1 MKSVNRVTL
10 LGNVGRDPEVRVLTG
25 GNAVAEF
32 SLATSRGGYTGK
44 DGKEVPQKTQW
55 HRIKAFG
62 AITSNIEK
70 YVKKGST
77 IYVEGRIEYS
87 EYEKNGEKRYD
98 TEIVVDEAYFVDGK
112 QATENAFDGKG
123 EQEPTYTNQK
133 PVTPKFEE
141 LATDDDLPF

>member
-32 SLATSRGGYTGK
+32 SLATSTGGYNTK
-44 DGKEVPQKTQW
+44 DGREVPQKTQW

-77 IYVEGRIEYS
+77 IYMEGRIEYS
-87 EYEKNGEKRYD
+87 EYEKNGEKRQS
-98 TEIVVDEAYFVDGK
+98 TEIILEDMSLLSK
-112 QATENAFDGKG
+112 PQAAP
-123 EQEPTYTNQK
+123 QPTQQPNPFPQHQ
-133 PVTPKFEE
+133 PMGTPQQS
-141 LATDDDLPF
+141 DDLPF

>member
-1 MKSVNRVTL
+1 M
-10 LGNVGRDPEVRVLTG
+10 GRDPEVKVLTG

-44 DGKEVPQKTQW
+44 DGREIPQKTQW

-62 AITSNIEK
+62 AITSSIEK

-87 EYEKNGEKRYD
+87 EYEKDGIKRQTTD
-98 TEIVVDEAYFVDGK
+98 IILEDMSLLSQP
-112 QATENAFDGKG
+112 QAAP
-123 EQEPTYTNQK
+123 QPTQQPNPFPQHQ
-133 PVTPKFEE
+133 PMGAPQQS
-141 LATDDDLPF
+141 DDLPF

>member
-10 LGNVGRDPEVRVLTG
+10 LGNVGRDPGVRVLTG
-25 GNAVAEF
+25 GNVVAEF
-32 SLATSRGGYTGK
+32 SLATSTGGYTTK
-44 DGKEVPQKTQW
+44 DGREIPQKTQW

-87 EYEKNGEKRYD
+87 EYEKNGEKRTM
-98 TEIVVDEAYFVDGK
+98 TEIILEDMSLLSQPQVAS
-112 QATENAFDGKG
+112 QPTQQSAFPQHQPMGAP
-123 EQEPTYTNQK
+123 QQS
-133 PVTPKFEE
+133 
-141 LATDDDLPF
+141 DDLPF

>member
-1 MKSVNRVTL
+1 MKSVNKVTL
-10 LGNVGRDPEVRVLTG
+10 LGNVGRDPEVKVLTG

-62 AITSNIEK
+62 AITSSIEK
-70 YVKKGST
+70 YIKKGST

-87 EYEKNGEKRYD
+87 EYEKDGIKRQT
-98 TEIVVDEAYFVDGK
+98 TEIILEDMSLLSQPQAAPQPTLQPNPFPQHQPMGAPQYNDG
-112 QATENAFDGKG
+112 
-123 EQEPTYTNQK
+123 
-133 PVTPKFEE
+133 
-141 LATDDDLPF
+141 LPF

>member
-10 LGNVGRDPEVRVLTG
+10 LGNVGRDPEVKVLTG

-32 SLATSRGGYTGK
+32 SLATSTGGYTTK
-44 DGKEVPQKTQW
+44 DGKELPQKTQW

-70 YVKKGST
+70 YVKKGSA

-87 EYEKNGEKRYD
+87 EYEKNGEKRQS
-98 TEIVVDEAYFVDGK
+98 TEIILEDMSLLSQPQAAPQLTQQSNPFPQHQPMGAPQYNDG
-112 QATENAFDGKG
+112 
-123 EQEPTYTNQK
+123 
-133 PVTPKFEE
+133 
-141 LATDDDLPF
+141 LPFKQ

>member
-1 MKSVNRVTL
+1 MKSVNKVTL
-10 LGNVGRDPEVRVLTG
+10 LGNVGRDPEVKVLTG

-32 SLATSRGGYTGK
+32 SLATSTGGYTTK
-44 DGKEVPQKTQW
+44 DGREVPKKTQW

-87 EYEKNGEKRYD
+87 EYEKNGEKRQS
-98 TEIVVDEAYFVDGK
+98 TEIILEDMSLLSQPQVAS
-112 QATENAFDGKG
+112 Q
-123 EQEPTYTNQK
+123 PTQQSNPFPQHQPMGAPQYS
-133 PVTPKFEE
+133 
-141 LATDDDLPF
+141 DDLPF

>member
-10 LGNVGRDPEVRVLTG
+10 LGNVGRDPEVKVLTG

-44 DGKEVPQKTQW
+44 DGREVPQKTQW

-62 AITSNIEK
+62 AITSAIER

-87 EYEKNGEKRYD
+87 EYEKNGEKRTA
-98 TEIVVDEAYFVDGK
+98 TEIVLEDMSLLSQPQ
-112 QATENAFDGKG
+112 QA
-123 EQEPTYTNQK
+123 QPTYQQ
-133 PVTPKFEE
+133 PQSFPQHQPMG
-141 LATDDDLPF
+141 APQQSDDLPF

>member
-10 LGNVGRDPEVRVLTG
+10 LGNVGRDPEVKVLTG

-32 SLATSRGGYTGK
+32 SLATSTGGYTTK
-44 DGKEVPQKTQW
+44 DGKELPQKTQW

-62 AITSNIEK
+62 AITSAIER

-87 EYEKNGEKRYD
+87 EYEKNGEKRQS
-98 TEIVVDEAYFVDGK
+98 TEIILEDMSLLSQPQAAPQPTQQSNPFPQHQPMGAPQYNDG
-112 QATENAFDGKG
+112 
-123 EQEPTYTNQK
+123 
-133 PVTPKFEE
+133 
-141 LATDDDLPF
+141 LPF

>member
-1 MKSVNRVTL
+1 MKSVNKVTL
-10 LGNVGRDPEVRVLTG
+10 LGNVGRDPEVKVLTG

-62 AITSNIEK
+62 AITSSIEK

-87 EYEKNGEKRYD
+87 EYEKDGIKRQT
-98 TEIVVDEAYFVDGK
+98 TEIILEDMSLLSQPQAAPQPTLQPNPFPQHQPMGAPQYNDG
-112 QATENAFDGKG
+112 
-123 EQEPTYTNQK
+123 
-133 PVTPKFEE
+133 
-141 LATDDDLPF
+141 LPF

>member
-10 LGNVGRDPEVRVLTG
+10 LGNVGRDPEVKVLTG

-62 AITSNIEK
+62 AITSSIER

-87 EYEKNGEKRYD
+87 EYEKNGEKRTM
-98 TEIVVDEAYFVDGK
+98 TEIILEDMSLLSQPQTAP
-112 QATENAFDGKG
+112 Q
-123 EQEPTYTNQK
+123 PTQQSTFPQHQ
-133 PVTPKFEE
+133 PMGAPQQS
-141 LATDDDLPF
+141 DDLPF

>member
-32 SLATSRGGYTGK
+32 SLATSTGGYTTK

-62 AITSNIEK
+62 AITSAIER

-87 EYEKNGEKRYD
+87 EYEKNGEKRTM
-98 TEIVVDEAYFVDGK
+98 TEIILEDMSLLSQPQAAPQPTQQPNPFPQHQQMGTPQYNDG
-112 QATENAFDGKG
+112 
-123 EQEPTYTNQK
+123 
-133 PVTPKFEE
+133 
-141 LATDDDLPF
+141 LPF

>member
-87 EYEKNGEKRYD
+87 EYEKNGEKRQS
-98 TEIVVDEAYFVDGK
+98 TEIILEDMSLLSQPQAAPQPTQQSAFPQHQPMGAPQYNDG
-112 QATENAFDGKG
+112 
-123 EQEPTYTNQK
+123 
-133 PVTPKFEE
+133 
-141 LATDDDLPF
+141 LPF

>member
-10 LGNVGRDPEVRVLTG
+10 LGNVGRDPEVKVLTG

-62 AITSNIEK
+62 AITSAIEK

-87 EYEKNGEKRYD
+87 EYEKNGEKRTM
-98 TEIVVDEAYFVDGK
+98 TEIILEDMSLLSQPM
-112 QATENAFDGKG
+112 QAAPQPTQQSAFPQHQPMGAPQQD
-123 EQEPTYTNQK
+123 PFSDT
-133 PVTPKFEE
+133 
-141 LATDDDLPF
+141 LPF

>member
-10 LGNVGRDPEVRVLTG
+10 LGNVGRDPEVKVLTG

-62 AITSNIEK
+62 AITSSIEK

-77 IYVEGRIEYS
+77 LYVEGRIEYS
-87 EYEKNGEKRYD
+87 EYEKNGEKRQS
-98 TEIVVDEAYFVDGK
+98 TEIILEDMSLISSPQPTP
-112 QATENAFDGKG
+112 QAAP
-123 EQEPTYTNQK
+123 QPTYQQPQPIGAPQFN
-133 PVTPKFEE
+133 
-141 LATDDDLPF
+141 DGLPF

>member
-10 LGNVGRDPEVRVLTG
+10 LGNVGRPEVKVLTG

-32 SLATSRGGYTGK
+32 SLATSTGGYTTK
-44 DGKEVPQKTQW
+44 DGREVPQKTQW

-62 AITSNIEK
+62 AITSAIER

-87 EYEKNGEKRYD
+87 EYEKNGEKRQS
-98 TEIVVDEAYFVDGK
+98 TEIILEDMSLLSSPQPTT
-112 QATENAFDGKG
+112 QAAP
-123 EQEPTYTNQK
+123 QPTYQH
-133 PVTPKFEE
+133 PQPMG
-141 LATDDDLPF
+141 APQHSDDLPF

>member
-10 LGNVGRDPEVRVLTG
+10 LGNVGRDPEVKVLTG

-62 AITSNIEK
+62 AITSAIEK
-70 YVKKGST
+70 YVKKGAT
-77 IYVEGRIEYS
+77 LFIEGRIEYS
-87 EYEKNGEKRYD
+87 EYEKNGEKRQS
-98 TEIVVDEAYFVDGK
+98 TEIILEDMSLLSQPTPAPQ
-112 QATENAFDGKG
+112 QAAP
-123 EQEPTYTNQK
+123 Q
-133 PVTPKFEE
+133 PVYQHPQPMG
-141 LATDDDLPF
+141 APQQSDDLPF

>member
-1 MKSVNRVTL
+1 MKSVNKVTL
-10 LGNVGRDPEVRVLTG
+10 LGNVGRDPEVKVLAG

-62 AITSNIEK
+62 AITSSIEK

-87 EYEKNGEKRYD
+87 EYEKDGIKRQT
-98 TEIVVDEAYFVDGK
+98 TEIILEDMSLLSQP
-112 QATENAFDGKG
+112 QAAP
-123 EQEPTYTNQK
+123 QPTQQPNPFPQHQ
-133 PVTPKFEE
+133 PMGAPKYN
-141 LATDDDLPF
+141 DDLPF

>member
-10 LGNVGRDPEVRVLTG
+10 LGNVGRDPEVKVLTG

-32 SLATSRGGYTGK
+32 SLATSTGGYTTK
-44 DGKEVPQKTQW
+44 DGKELPQKTQW

-62 AITSNIEK
+62 AITSAIER

-87 EYEKNGEKRYD
+87 EYEKNGEKRQS
-98 TEIVVDEAYFVDGK
+98 TEIILEDMSLLSQPQAAPQLTQQSNPFPQHQPMGAPQYNDG
-112 QATENAFDGKG
+112 
-123 EQEPTYTNQK
+123 
-133 PVTPKFEE
+133 
-141 LATDDDLPF
+141 LPF

>member
-10 LGNVGRDPEVRVLTG
+10 LGNVGRDPEVKVLTG

-32 SLATSRGGYTGK
+32 SLATSKGGYTTK

-62 AITSNIEK
+62 AFTSSIEK

-87 EYEKNGEKRYD
+87 EYEKNGEKRTM
-98 TEIVVDEAYFVDGK
+98 TEIILEDMSLPSQPQDAPQPSQQSAFPQHQPMGTPQYNDG
-112 QATENAFDGKG
+112 
-123 EQEPTYTNQK
+123 
-133 PVTPKFEE
+133 
-141 LATDDDLPF
+141 LPF

>member
-1 MKSVNRVTL
+1 M
-10 LGNVGRDPEVRVLTG
+10 GRDPEVKVLTG

-32 SLATSRGGYTGK
+32 SLATSTGGYTTK
-44 DGKEVPQKTQW
+44 DGREVPKKTQW

-87 EYEKNGEKRYD
+87 EYEKNGEKRQS
-98 TEIVVDEAYFVDGK
+98 TEIILEDMSLLSQPQVAS
-112 QATENAFDGKG
+112 Q
-123 EQEPTYTNQK
+123 PTQQSNPFPQHQPMGAPQYS
-133 PVTPKFEE
+133 
-141 LATDDDLPF
+141 DDLPF

>member
-10 LGNVGRDPEVRVLTG
+10 LGNVGRDPEVKVITG

-62 AITSNIEK
+62 AITSSIEK

-87 EYEKNGEKRYD
+87 EYEKNGEKRQS
-98 TEIVVDEAYFVDGK
+98 TEIILEDMSLLSQPQAAPQPTQQSAFPQHQPMGAPQYNDG
-112 QATENAFDGKG
+112 
-123 EQEPTYTNQK
+123 
-133 PVTPKFEE
+133 
-141 LATDDDLPF
+141 LPF

>member
-10 LGNVGRDPEVRVLTG
+10 LGNVGRDPEVKVLTG

-32 SLATSRGGYTGK
+32 SLATSKGGYTTK
-44 DGKEVPQKTQW
+44 DGKELPQKTQW

-62 AITSNIEK
+62 AITSAIER

-87 EYEKNGEKRYD
+87 EYEKNGEKRTM
-98 TEIVVDEAYFVDGK
+98 TEIILEDMSLLSQPQAAPQPTQQSAFPQHQPMGAPQYNDG
-112 QATENAFDGKG
+112 
-123 EQEPTYTNQK
+123 
-133 PVTPKFEE
+133 
-141 LATDDDLPF
+141 LPF